1 MSGFAMAFTASLLA
15 HFLVGALALTAMR
28 RRPVLLAWLGVAVFI
43 ATVVVTWRMGGG
55 AESTFSVSYD
65 WISPLGLG
73 VNFRL
78 DGFAMFMIGVVAV
91 LGALVLAYSTAYFPD
106 DPGYARFVGL
116 FMVFAGAMTG
126 LVASADL
133 FTMFI
138 FWELTS
144 VCSFLLIGLNDGSA
158 AARTSAVRALLTTG
172 LGGLCLLAGVVVL
185 QVEFGTT
192 RFTDLAA
199 VADTGGALNAVVIL
213 VLLGAFTKSAQ
224 MPFSFWLPGAMA
236 APTPVSA
243 YLHSATMVKAGIV
256 LIARLAPILSDVF
269 VWRWWVVIAGSL
281 TMLVGGINAMR
292 QTDAKLLLAHSTVSQ
307 LGFLTLLVGIGTTT
321 ATYAGVAHLF
331 AHAVFK
337 AALFLGVGVIDH
349 ETGTRD
355 ISAMRNVARRLP
367 VTATAMALAAAS
379 MAGVIPLLGFVTKEK
394 ALVALLKDNGAPGV
408 VALVGVVVGSV
419 LSVAYSVRLVRG
431 IFARGVSTDHGVNHG
446 AATHDPHHDEHHAS
460 LLARLSLQGPVVL
473 LAAVSVIAGFLAGRV
488 GGWLSG
494 ASRAL
499 DAEASYELVLW
510 PGANTAFLVSV
521 GVVVVGVIVG
531 MRVPLRKFSSR
542 SVGERAFDATYDAT
556 ISGSKR
562 LTAVTQSGSLP
573 AYVAAVIAVV
583 GAAVVTALV
592 RGATVTGA
600 GGGGDGLL
608 RVLVVALTIVMA
620 VALLVVPY
628 RFTAALLLGGVGFGV
643 AVLFVGYGAPDLAL
657 TQLLIETL
665 TIIVFLLA
673 LRAMPQRFAASS
685 RWAPTSVR
693 LVISGIVGVAVP
705 LFAAAVVA
713 ARRAPS
719 VAGEFLALS
728 EPQAGGRNVVN
739 VILVDFR
746 GFDTLG
752 EITVLVVA
760 ALGVANLVRMALR
773 HKDDVE
779 AGRKS

>member
-1 MSGFAMAFTASLLA
+1 MAFTASLLA
-15 HFLVGALALTAMR
+15 HFLIGALALTALR
-28 RRPVLLAWLGVAVFI
+28 RRPVLLAWLGVAVFV

-55 AESTFSVSYD
+55 AESTYAVSYD

-199 VADTGGALNAVVIL
+199 VAETGGALNAVVIL

-256 LIARLAPILSDVF
+256 LIARLAPILADVF

-431 IFARGVSTDHGVNHG
+431 IFARGVSTDHGVDHGDDHG
-446 AATHDPHHDEHHAS
+446 AAAHDPHRDEHHAS

-473 LAAVSVIAGFLAGRV
+473 LAAVSVIAGFFAGRV
-488 GGWLSG
+488 GEWLGG

-499 DAEASYELVLW
+499 DAQASYELVLW
-510 PGANTAFLVSV
+510 PGVNTAFLVSV
-521 GVVVVGVIVG
+521 GVVVLGAIVG

-592 RGATVTGA
+592 RGASVTGA
-600 GGGGDGLL
+600 GGGADGLL
-608 RVLVVALTIVMA
+608 RILVVALTIVMA

-673 LRAMPQRFAASS
+673 LRAMPRRFAASS

-693 LVISGIVGVAVP
+693 LVISGIVGIAVP

-719 VAGEFLALS
+719 VSGEFLALS
-728 EPQAGGRNVVN
+728 GPQAGGRNVVN